1 MNVGLTELCRAEY
14 ETDPY
19 ITIDEICDKYNIEK
33 TALGPTNDWQK
44 VIDTPLTKSQQVE
57 SNLAPTESNTPVP
70 ITILDPKDKSITK
83 EVSSNKDLIDE
94 FKSITLGEALN
105 RMKAEGSE
113 MSVKD
118 MKELVSLVDTIDRSF
133 HKSTDANQINI
144 IVQNVI
150 SRYVD
155 DC

>member
-14 ETDPY
+14 ETDPD
-19 ITIDEICDKYNIEK
+19 ISIDDICLKYNIERS
-33 TALGPTNDWQK
+33 ALGPTSDWQK
-44 VIDTPLTKSQQVE
+44 VIDL
-57 SNLAPTESNTPVP
+57 PTESVPAPTNTPTVP
-70 ITILDPKDKSITK
+70 IQIVPKDKSITK
-83 EVSSNKDLIDE
+83 EVSSVKDLIDE
-94 FKSITLGEALN
+94 FKTITIGEALD
-105 RMKAEGSE
+105 RIKDEGAS

-118 MKELVSLVDTIDRSF
+118 LKELVSLVDTIDRSYNK
-133 HKSTDANQINI
+133 HSDANQINI

>member
-14 ETDPY
+14 ETDPD
-19 ITIDEICDKYNIEK
+19 ITIDEICSKYNIERS
-33 TALGPTNDWQK
+33 ALGPTNDWQK
-44 VIDTPLTKSQQVE
+44 VIELDS
-57 SNLAPTESNTPVP
+57 APTESNTPVP
-70 ITILDPKDKSITK
+70 ITILDPKDSTITTPATK
-83 EVSSNKDLIDE
+83 EVSNNKDLIDE

-105 RMKAEGSE
+105 RIKAEGSE

-144 IVQNVI
+144 FVQNVI
-150 SRYVD
+150 SRYID

>member
-14 ETDPY
+14 ETDPD
-19 ITIDEICDKYNIEK
+19 ITIDEICSKYNIER

-44 VIDTPLTKSQQVE
+44 VIDIPST
-57 SNLAPTESNTPVP
+57 APTESNTPFP
-70 ITILDPKDKSITK
+70 ITILDPKDNSITPATK

-94 FKSITLGEALN
+94 FKSITIGEALN
-105 RMKAEGSE
+105 RIKTEGSE

-118 MKELVSLVDTIDRSF
+118 MKELVSLVDTIDRSY

-150 SRYVD
+150 SKYVD

>member
-14 ETDPY
+14 ETDPD
-19 ITIDEICDKYNIEK
+19 ISIDELCDKYNIERS
-33 TALGPTNDWQK
+33 ALGPTNDWQK
-44 VIDTPLTKSQQVE
+44 VIDIPSTPLVPIEVTTPTSIDTKV
-57 SNLAPTESNTPVP
+57 APT
-70 ITILDPKDKSITK
+70 
-83 EVSSNKDLIDE
+83 NKDIIDE
-94 FKSITLGEALN
+94 FKNLTITEALQ
-105 RMKAEGSE
+105 RMRNEASG

-118 MKELVSLVDTIDRSF
+118 MKELVALVDTIDRSY
-133 HKSTDANQINI
+133 HKSTDSNQINI

>member
-14 ETDPY
+14 ETDPD
-19 ITIDEICDKYNIEK
+19 ITIDEICNKYSIERS
-33 TALGPTNDWQK
+33 ALGPTSDWQK
-44 VIDTPLTKSQQVE
+44 VI
-57 SNLAPTESNTPVP
+57 NLASPTESVPAPTNTPTVP
-70 ITILDPKDKSITK
+70 ISLVTK
-83 EVSSNKDLIDE
+83 EVSSIKDLIDE
-94 FKSITLGEALN
+94 FKNLTIGEALD
-105 RMKAEGSE
+105 RMRSEGSE

-118 MKELVSLVDTIDRSF
+118 MKELVALVDTIDRSYNK
-133 HKSTDANQINI
+133 HSDANQINI

>member
-19 ITIDEICDKYNIEK
+19 ITIDEICDKYNIERS
-33 TALGPTNDWQK
+33 ALGPTNDWQK
-44 VIDTPLTKSQQVE
+44 VSELE
-57 SNLAPTESNTPVP
+57 SEPAPTTVPV
-70 ITILDPKDKSITK
+70 TVVDPKEVKATV
-83 EVSSNKDLIDE
+83 VSSNKDMIDE
-94 FKSITLGEALN
+94 FKSITLGEALE
-105 RMKAEGSE
+105 RIRSEGSE

-118 MKELVSLVDTIDRSF
+118 MKELVALVDTIDRSF